1 MLDDE
6 IIVSGSKGIKL
17 LSLPDFPNANL
28 FGAEVYDGNEAG
40 VTEAVLNFNNGE
52 IVTAEKAYP
61 LSWLNRPSA
70 ELIFTKPSS
79 QLHKLLR
86 CTVTLGEAR
95 LETVNDQLKAIGFP
109 VTVGTVELEEREF
122 AVKVMESDAVPSE
135 RERSKFFDI
144 AKRAEPMHWTVR
156 HFERWLLNLER
167 GGRFDPVGR
176 MHLCFCFRHTRQL
189 EKAVKASVVIETGG
203 RFKASPHLVSIIAT
217 IRAAS
222 LLDIFELH
230 NDPEILPVAQ
240 KTLGKA
246 WANQK
251 SQEVASVYK
260 RLDALKRIV
269 EEQNYK
275 KRVDAAYVDW
285 ASWL

>member
-1 MLDDE
+1 MSDHE
-6 IIVSGSKGIKL
+6 IIVSGSKAIKL
-17 LSLPDFPNANL
+17 LSLPDFPEANL
-28 FGAEVYDGNEAG
+28 FGAEVYDGNDAC
-40 VTEAVLNFNNGE
+40 VTQSVLNFDNGE
-52 IVTAEKAYP
+52 IATAEKIYP
-61 LSWLNRPSA
+61 LNWLNRSTS
-70 ELIFTKPSS
+70 ELIFTKPSP
-79 QLHKLLR
+79 QLHELLR
-86 CTVTLGEAR
+86 STVTLGEVR
-95 LETVNDQLKAIGFP
+95 LEAVNDQLIAIGFP
-109 VTVGTVELEEREF
+109 ITDSTVELEEREF
-122 AVKVMESDAVPSE
+122 VVKVMEADAVPSE

-144 AKRAEPMHWTVR
+144 AKRAQPMHWAVR
-156 HFERWLLNLER
+156 HFERWLLNLEK
-167 GGRFDPVGR
+167 GERFDPVGR
-176 MHLCFCFRHTRQL
+176 MHLCYCFRHTRQL

-203 RFKASPHLVSIIAT
+203 RFKASPHLISIIAT

-230 NDPEILPVAQ
+230 NDPEILPIAK

-275 KRVDAAYVDW
+275 KRVDTAYVDW

>member
-1 MLDDE
+1 MSDDE
-6 IIVSGSKGIKL
+6 IIVSGSKAIKL
-17 LSLPDFPNANL
+17 LSLSDFPEANL
-28 FGAEVYDGNEAG
+28 FGAEVYDGNDAC
-40 VTEAVLNFNNGE
+40 VTQSVLNFNNGE
-52 IVTAEKAYP
+52 IATAEKIYP
-61 LSWLNRPSA
+61 LSWLNRSPS
-70 ELIFTKPSS
+70 ELIFTKPSQ
-79 QLHKLLR
+79 QLHELLR
-86 CTVTLGEAR
+86 GTVTVGEAR

-109 VTVGTVELEEREF
+109 VTVGTIELEEREF
-122 AVKVMESDAVPSE
+122 ALKVMESDAVPSE

-144 AKRAEPMHWTVR
+144 AKRAEPVHWAVR

-167 GGRFDPVGR
+167 GERFDPVGR
-176 MHLCFCFRHTRQL
+176 MHLCYCFRHTRQL
-189 EKAVKASVVIETGG
+189 EKAVKASVVIEIGG
-203 RFKASPHLVSIIAT
+203 RFKASPHLISIIAT

-230 NDPEILPVAQ
+230 NDPEILPIAQ

-251 SQEVASVYK
+251 SQEAASVYK
-260 RLDALKRIV
+260 RLDALKRIF

-275 KRVDAAYVDW
+275 KRINAAYVDW

>member
-6 IIVSGSKGIKL
+6 IIVSGSKAIRL
-17 LSLPDFPNANL
+17 LSLPNFPKANL
-28 FGAEVYDGNEAG
+28 FGAEVYDGNDAG
-40 VTEAVLNFNNGE
+40 ATEPVLNFNNGQ
-52 IVTAEKAYP
+52 IATAAKVYP
-61 LSWLNRPSA
+61 LSWFNRSTS
-70 ELIFTKPSS
+70 ELIFTKPSR
-79 QLHKLLR
+79 QLHELLR
-86 CTVTLGEAR
+86 GTVTLGEAR
-95 LETVNDQLKAIGFP
+95 IETVNDQLKAIGFP
-109 VTVGTVELEEREF
+109 VTVSTVELEEREF
-122 AVKVMESDAVPSE
+122 AVKVMESDAVPSQ

-144 AKRAEPMHWTVR
+144 AKRAEPMHWAVR
-156 HFERWLLNLER
+156 HFERWLLNIER
-167 GGRFDPVGR
+167 GERFDPVGR
-176 MHLCFCFRHTRQL
+176 MHLCYCFRHTRQL

-203 RFKASPHLVSIIAT
+203 RFKASPHLISIITT

-230 NDPEILPVAQ
+230 NDPEILPIAQ

-246 WANQK
+246 WFNNK
-251 SQEVASVYK
+251 SQEAASVYK